1 MILFS
6 FNKSA
11 VPLSIYSTARYRAE
25 VEEFVIEIGK
35 TEFTQNVLTLIKK
48 NKVLPGLISWCLVLA
63 VSVCQANIKVHTA
76 LPPPL
81 TATLQSPGYLCE
93 HITHQGAS
101 LQNLS
106 RNEKTY
112 RKTKKGLEEQFSESV
127 YFIQQLFL
135 LRVY

>member
-48 NKVLPGLISWCLVLA
+48 KQSSAWVNQLVL
-63 VSVCQANIKVHTA
+63 
-76 LPPPL
+76 
-81 TATLQSPGYLCE
+81 
-93 HITHQGAS
+93 S
-101 LQNLS
+101 LGCFCMS
-106 RNEKTY
+106 
-112 RKTKKGLEEQFSESV
+112 S
-127 YFIQQLFL
+127 
-135 LRVY
+135 